1 MKEKIYTIPVNE
13 AFDTDSECALCHLR
27 KKLELEAVDYS
38 LGGAMMEPDY
48 RIISNEKGYCNKHYA
63 MMLPKK
69 EKLSLALVLDTHIN
83 EISQKLDTLK
93 EAVENAKSEK
103 KPLFKKNTD
112 GAKQLEDTV
121 EEIEKSC
128 VICEK
133 LDTTM
138 ERYISVIF
146 YLWEKETEFRNKVI
160 NSKGF
165 CLPHFNAL
173 IKGAYKYLSS
183 KKAAEFMEIIYN
195 KEKAELERIQSEV
208 HKFTL
213 KFDYRSRGEKWGT
226 EIDAPKRAAEKLS
239 GYITDTE

>member
-13 AFDTDSECALCHLR
+13 AFDTDCECALCHLR
-27 KKLELEAVDYS
+27 KKLELDAVDYS

-83 EISQKLDTLK
+83 EIRQKLDTLK

-103 KPLFKKNTD
+103 KTLFKRNTD

-121 EEIEKSC
+121 KTIEKSC

-133 LDTTM
+133 LDYTM
-138 ERYISVIF
+138 DRYISVIF
-146 YLWEKETEFRNKVI
+146 YLWEKEAEFRDKLI
-160 NSKGF
+160 KSKGF
-165 CLPHFNAL
+165 CLPHFNRL
-173 IKGAYKYLSS
+173 IKGAYKYLGS
-183 KKAAEFMEIIYN
+183 KKATEFTEIIYN

-213 KFDYRSRGEKWGT
+213 KFDYRNRGEKWGS
-226 EIDAPKRAAEKLS
+226 EIDAPKRAVEKLS
-239 GYITDTE
+239 GYITE